1 MPAGRL
7 AGNALGRAIIC
18 ETAALTIS
26 VVRSRRRRL
35 KPLKGCH
42 VQNCRHQRARVPDKK
57 HVGTIKRT
65 RSVGCTTRRAQ
76 VADLTMVWLM

>member
-1 MPAGRL
+1 MITYMTAG
-7 AGNALGRAIIC
+7 ID
-18 ETAALTIS
+18 
-26 VVRSRRRRL
+26 VR
-35 KPLKGCH
+35 
-42 VQNCRHQRARVPDKK
+42 VFPDKK